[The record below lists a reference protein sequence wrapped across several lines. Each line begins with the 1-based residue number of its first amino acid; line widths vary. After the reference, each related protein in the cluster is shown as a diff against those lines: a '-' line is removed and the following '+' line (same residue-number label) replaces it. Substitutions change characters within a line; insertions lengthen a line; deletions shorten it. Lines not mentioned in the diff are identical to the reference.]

1 MEDLGPN
8 ESSSRRLK
16 IKFKTMNIANM
27 APFHSLAMFVSLNQI
42 FNVVA
47 VQCCQL
53 FLAKGIKVDDK
64 SEIISYLNND
74 QFEKV

>member
-1 MEDLGPN
+1 
-8 ESSSRRLK
+8 
-16 IKFKTMNIANM
+16 MNIANM

-47 VQCCQL
+47 VQGCQL
-53 FLAKGIKVDDK
+53 FLAKGIKVDGK

-74 QFEKV
+74 QFEKVQVANTVSPIFFGPKLP

>member
-1 MEDLGPN
+1 
-8 ESSSRRLK
+8 
-16 IKFKTMNIANM
+16 MNIANM

-64 SEIISYLNND
+64 SEIISYLNNV
-74 QFEKV
+74 QVGNTVSPIFFGPKLPES

>member
-1 MEDLGPN
+1 
-8 ESSSRRLK
+8 
-16 IKFKTMNIANM
+16 MNIANM
-27 APFHSLAMFVSLNQI
+27 ASFHSLAMFVSLNQV

-64 SEIISYLNND
+64 SEIISYLD